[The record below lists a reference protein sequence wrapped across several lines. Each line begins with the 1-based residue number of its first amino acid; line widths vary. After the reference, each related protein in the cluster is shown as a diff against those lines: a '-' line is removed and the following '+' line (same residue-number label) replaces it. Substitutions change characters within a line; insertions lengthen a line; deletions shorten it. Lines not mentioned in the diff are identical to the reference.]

1 MKECGTEEGCIDG
14 SKEGEK
20 KNQCMFEDPGRD
32 TFRKGETFQT
42 SYSGLLSQ

>member
-14 SKEGEK
+14 SKEGGGD
-20 KNQCMFEDPGRD
+20 QCMFEDPGRD